1 MNITIFN
8 EYHPNEHTGK
18 AEKNYPGGIHIALKS
33 IFESQEYDVV
43 TATQEQAC
51 NGLTDEI
58 LDNTDV
64 LLWWSKNWDNELLNS
79 VADKVVSRIR
89 EGMGAVFLHSAKN
102 SKPFLRLTGT
112 TSATA
117 PVSWKEPGE
126 SERLFVVSPAHPIA
140 EGIPSGYVIPNEEPY
155 CEYFDIP
162 KPDDIVFLG
171 GFGNGMC
178 IRAGVT
184 FTRGAGKIFF
194 FQPGHDSFP
203 VYNDKVIRRIILNA
217 VNWAKPVAKPAPI
230 AEETK
235 PEQTGFKARVKK
247 LFK

>member
-8 EYHPNEHTGK
+8 EYHPNERTGK
-18 AEKNYPGGIHIALKS
+18 AEKNYPGGIHTALKT
-33 IFESQEYDVV
+33 IFEGEHDVV
-43 TATQEQAC
+43 TATQEQTC

-102 SKPFLRLTGT
+102 SKPFPRLTGT